1 VTLTDFQLKTLLA
14 PVNVKR
20 VGQVRGMAHMEA
32 WDIRRQLI
40 RVFGFG
46 GYSIDTL
53 ALDLVTELE
62 KKAGDRSRW
71 TVVYRAQVRLTVY
84 GVDGSELSH
93 WEDGAAGDSVNQPSL
108 GDAHDMAMKT
118 ALSQAMKRCAVNL
131 GDQFGLSLY
140 NNGSPA
146 PVVQWSAAHPPK
158 EADAPETPPLDQDP
172 QVQPEPAPQAPTA
185 VPETPAEPSKPGCAC
200 GPREVC
206 DICGPVTT
214 REERRDRETPLD
226 PNWVTARDEMLSA
239 ARAVNF
245 EAGLAAQFEST
256 FGHGIEQGT
265 AAEFLEA
272 TALMRG
278 TPAA

>member
-1 VTLTDFQLKTLLA
+1 MSLTDYQLKTLLA
-14 PVNVKR
+14 PVNPRR

-40 RVFGFG
+40 RIFGFG

-53 ALDLVTELE
+53 ALDLVAERENKTGE
-62 KKAGDRSRW
+62 RSRW

-84 GVDGSELSH
+84 DADGKELSH

-118 ALSQAMKRCAVNL
+118 ALSQAMKRCATNL

-158 EADAPETPPLDQDP
+158 ETDAAVTPPLDEDS
-172 QVQPEPAPQAPTA
+172 QVQPEPTPHVPTA
-185 VPETPAEPSKPGCAC
+185 APDPQPEAVQQPDVPAADE
-200 GPREVC
+200 
-206 DICGPVTT
+206 
-214 REERRDRETPLD
+214 RETAL
-226 PNWVTARDEMLSA
+226 AEM
-239 ARAVNF
+239 RAVAAQINF
-245 EAGLAAQFEST
+245 EDGLPAQFLTT
-256 FGHGIEQGT
+256 FGHPIEQGT
-265 AAEFLEA
+265 AAEFREA

-278 TPAA
+278 TAAA